1 MSGEREY
8 RVEDE
13 PEHGEPV
20 ELAQAPGERAAA
32 HHLPELEDEPR
43 TLVPY
48 SGGDSTGTRF
58 IYPGW
63 YERDA
68 GRAHP
73 GRTYV
78 TEVSVPKHGDGG
90 TQRLHSQMLGEPD
103 REREAGI

>member
-8 RVEDE
+8 RVGDE

-20 ELAQAPGERAAA
+20 ELAQALGEWATAHRAG
-32 HHLPELEDEPR
+32 L
-43 TLVPY
+43 
-48 SGGDSTGTRF
+48 
-58 IYPGW
+58 
-63 YERDA
+63 
-68 GRAHP
+68 

-78 TEVSVPKHGDGG
+78 TEVSVPKLGDGG